1 MTERTLRTRLKDSAG
16 GRTYAE
22 AVAWGYE
29 WESIRHQWFEASGL
43 RDRAADAAARMQLF
57 EREYVSETGENLND

>member
-1 MTERTLRTRLKDSAG
+1 MAERTLRTRLTATS
-16 GRTYAE
+16 GRSYAE

-29 WESIRHQWFEASGL
+29 WESIRNRWFEASGL
-43 RDRAADAAARMQLF
+43 RDQAADAAARMQLF